1 MYEEK
6 EKNKDI
12 IKSITAVLLNYTCP
26 NVKSKKV
33 KEKLKVEDINTYIRE
48 S

>member
-1 MYEEK
+1 MNVVFIWDMYEEK

-33 KEKLKVEDINTYIRE
+33 KKVKGLGY
-48 S
+48 

>member
-12 IKSITAVLLNYTCP
+12 IKSITAVLLNYTCL